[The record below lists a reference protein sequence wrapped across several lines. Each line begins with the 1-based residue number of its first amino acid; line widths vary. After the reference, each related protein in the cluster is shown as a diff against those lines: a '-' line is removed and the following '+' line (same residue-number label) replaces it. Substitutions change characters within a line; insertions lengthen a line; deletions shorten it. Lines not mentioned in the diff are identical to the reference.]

1 MLHAVPK
8 ASKTITKIERINDEL
23 KLHSAYGLMC
33 IAPKAESIIRVSFTR
48 DRQLPNDTGLG
59 VLCHDNY
66 ADWVYEESD
75 SHVLLK
81 TGMLVVE
88 ISKETGAVR
97 YLDTVGK
104 LLLAERAKESKIL
117 DAFDSYKVD
126 TDGETKVEII
136 KTPDGEKRVVRQ
148 ADKVFDKKLY
158 RTTLHL
164 EWQQDEA
171 LFGLGQAEEGVL
183 NLRGSTQYLHQAN
196 MKIAIPFL
204 VSTKGYGLLLASDSP
219 AIFNDNAYGSYLY
232 TEACLMMDYYF
243 IAGNNFDEIIK
254 GYRYLSG
261 KAVMLPK
268 WAFGYMQSQ
277 ERYETQQELI
287 DTVKEYRRRNI
298 GLSCIIQDWITWP
311 DGLWGQ
317 KTFDQTRYPDP
328 EGMMK
333 ELHAMDACLLL
344 SIWPHMDQKSDN
356 YREFKEQNLLLPMWN
371 VYDAFNPSGRKLY
384 WEQVNRGLFSKGV
397 DGWWC
402 DNNEPVT
409 PEWTRVEKPEPSSLY
424 YDYVRDSSNHMPVE
438 KCNAYGLV
446 HAEGIYEGQRGL
458 RDDKRVINLTR
469 SGYTGSQRYGTILWS
484 GDTSASW
491 DTFKNQIVA
500 GLNFCAS
507 GMPYWT
513 LDIGAFFVKQGT
525 PWFWAGEYQDGT
537 DDLGYRELYTRW
549 FQYGAFLP
557 IFRAHGTDVRREVWA
572 FGEPGEVF
580 YDALVAAIDLRYR
593 LMPYIYSL
601 AGSCWHNDDTIMRML
616 AFDFPTDPKAVE
628 IKDQYMFGRSIM
640 VCPVTEP
647 MYYSA
652 GSKPVE
658 CTEYTRTVY
667 LPEGTD
673 WYDFWTGCLFE
684 GGQTVRVG
692 ASIKQI
698 PLLVRGGSIIPMT
711 DNGQPVLRIYPG
723 EDAEFM
729 YYEDAGDGYGY
740 ENGNYSLTRIN
751 WQEDTMEIFYTT
763 IHSPEGEESKVPEF
777 KEVFC
782 G

>member
-8 ASKTITKIERINDEL
+8 ASRAITKIERINNEL
-23 KLHSAYGLMC
+23 RLYSAYGLMC
-33 IAPKAESIIRVSFTR
+33 VAPKTEFIVRVSFTR
-48 DRQLPNDTGLG
+48 DQQLSDDTGLG

-66 ADWVYEESD
+66 ADWVYDESD
-75 SHVLLK
+75 SHILIK

-88 ISKETGAVR
+88 IVKETGAVR
-97 YLDTVGK
+97 YLEAAGK

-204 VSTKGYGLLLASDSP
+204 ISTKGYGLLLASDSP

-261 KAVMLPK
+261 KATMLPK

-317 KTFDQTRYPDP
+317 KTFDQSRYPDP

-333 ELHAMDACLLL
+333 ELHAMDARLLL

-371 VYDAFNPSGRKLY
+371 VYDAFDPNGRKLY
-384 WEQVNRGLFSKGV
+384 WEQVDRGLFSKGV

-424 YDYVRDSSNHMPVE
+424 SDYVRDSSNHMPVE

-580 YDALVAAIDLRYR
+580 YDTLVATIDLRYR

-601 AGSCWHNDDTIMRML
+601 AGSCWYNDDTIMRML
-616 AFDFPTDPKAVE
+616 AFDFPADRKAVE
-628 IKDQYMFGRSIM
+628 IKDQYMFGKSIM

-658 CTEYTRTVY
+658 CAEYTRTVY
-667 LPEGTD
+667 LPEGTN
-673 WYDFWTGCLFE
+673 WYDFWTGCLYE
-684 GGQTVRVG
+684 GGQT
-692 ASIKQI
+692 IKACADITKI
-698 PLLVRGGSIIPMT
+698 PLYVREGSIIPIT
-711 DNGQPVLRIYPG
+711 DDGQPTLRIYPG
-723 EDAEFM
+723 KDAEFL
-729 YYEDAGDGYGY
+729 YYEDTGDGYGY
-740 ENGNYSLTRIN
+740 EKGNYSLTRIN
-751 WQEDTMEIFYTT
+751 WHENTKQVSYSA

-777 KEVFC
+777 NVVLC